1 MIKYTEALNYL
12 LKSSEH
18 KITLDDMTILFWTM
32 SPDDTDEDRMIA
44 MLMGKSEKLDESQT
58 QSMLEDLLS
67 RGTQLKLTE
76 SELENKYGA
85 IDDDVDFYMIG
96 MKPNSSRVSV
106 KFMLRRQ
113 YGEILWNIAKFQGDM
128 QSSETVKMIPF
139 YRIKGE
145 LISPKSSNEKVNPA
159 LLTKLFEAVMYIYEA
174 FFKSRV
180 QKIFFFKKPSP
191 HFINF

>member
-1 MIKYTEALNYL
+1 
-12 LKSSEH
+12 
-18 KITLDDMTILFWTM
+18 M

-96 MKPNSSRVSV
+96 M
-106 KFMLRRQ
+106 
-113 YGEILWNIAKFQGDM
+113 
-128 QSSETVKMIPF
+128 
-139 YRIKGE
+139 
-145 LISPKSSNEKVNPA
+145 
-159 LLTKLFEAVMYIYEA
+159 
-174 FFKSRV
+174 
-180 QKIFFFKKPSP
+180 
-191 HFINF
+191 